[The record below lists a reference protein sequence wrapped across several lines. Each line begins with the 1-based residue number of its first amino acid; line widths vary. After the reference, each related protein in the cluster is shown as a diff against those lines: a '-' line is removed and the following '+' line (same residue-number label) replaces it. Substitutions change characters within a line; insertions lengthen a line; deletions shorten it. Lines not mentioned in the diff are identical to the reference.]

1 MPDLL
6 YEVREGTAWLTLN
19 REERRNAISLEMIEL
34 FERSLDRGEADGE
47 VRAVCITGAGSKAFC
62 SGADLGLG
70 AEGALSGARRY
81 AALLRRLRLYP
92 KPLVARLNGHCLAGG
107 MGLMLACDVVYAS
120 EGAKIGTPEAR
131 VGLFPMMIGALIHRN
146 ALRKKALEMIY
157 TAEPVTARRAEEMGL
172 ITRAVPAEQLD
183 AEVARALAA
192 IRANAPLALRLGRL
206 ALAEAETMDWD
217 AAVEHLCGK
226 LGELLQ
232 TEDAVEGLTA
242 FAEKRAPR
250 WKGR

>member
-1 MPDLL
+1 
-6 YEVREGTAWLTLN
+6 
-19 REERRNAISLEMIEL
+19 
-34 FERSLDRGEADGE
+34 
-47 VRAVCITGAGSKAFC
+47 
-62 SGADLGLG
+62 
-70 AEGALSGARRY
+70 
-81 AALLRRLRLYP
+81 
-92 KPLVARLNGHCLAGG
+92 
-107 MGLMLACDVVYAS
+107 
-120 EGAKIGTPEAR
+120 
-131 VGLFPMMIGALIHRN
+131 
-146 ALRKKALEMIY
+146 
-157 TAEPVTARRAEEMGL
+157 MGL